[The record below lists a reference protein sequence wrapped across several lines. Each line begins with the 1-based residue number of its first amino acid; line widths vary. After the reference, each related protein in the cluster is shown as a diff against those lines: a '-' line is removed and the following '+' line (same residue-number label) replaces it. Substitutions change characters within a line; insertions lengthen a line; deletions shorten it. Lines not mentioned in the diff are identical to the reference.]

1 MTTGTQRWL
10 TARSVCHHAGP
21 AAAVPFDFVER
32 SVLQGLAA
40 FRWGAWLWMA
50 TVLTVSRDD
59 LRRPWLAVGLVA
71 VALAV
76 TVADTILLRADPGAL
91 LRPGPVAAELAV
103 GAALVLCDG
112 WAYGSDHAFSTSQS
126 LGSVWPLAG
135 ILGTGVAL
143 GPLAAAGAGVAVGLA
158 RVGAVVANGASIDSG
173 GRVLS
178 LTNTVVF
185 YALGGAAGGY
195 VARLLRRAERQI
207 SAARAREE
215 VARTLHDGVLQTLAV
230 VERRATDPA
239 LARLAREQERE
250 LREYL
255 FGVAGEQGGGDLG
268 SALRAAAARYEDAFG
283 GRAQVI
289 VADDLPSMA
298 EERVAALA
306 GAVGEALMNA
316 GKHGG
321 ATKVTVYVE
330 PATDGGVFCSVKDD
344 GAGFD
349 PAATPAGQGLTRSIR
364 GRMEEAGGRV
374 DVNSRPG
381 SGTEVCLWL
390 P

>member
-1 MTTGTQRWL
+1 M
-10 TARSVCHHAGP
+10 
-21 AAAVPFDFVER
+21 ER

-40 FRWGAWLWMA
+40 FRWGAWVWMA

-59 LRRPWLAVGLVA
+59 LSRPWMAVGLA
-71 VALAV
+71 TLALAV
-76 TVADTILLRADPGAL
+76 TVGDTVLLRTDPAAL
-91 LRPGPVAAELAV
+91 LRPGPIVVELVV

-112 WAYGSDHAFSTSQS
+112 WAYGPDHAFSTSQS

-135 ILGTGVAL
+135 IM
-143 GPLAAAGAGVAVGLA
+143 GAGVAIGPLAGTMAGVVVGAA
-158 RVGAVVANGASIDSG
+158 RLGAVVANGATVDSG

-185 YALGGAAGGY
+185 YALGGAATGY
-195 VARLLRRAERQI
+195 VARLLRRAEHQI

-255 FGVAGEQGGGDLG
+255 FGVAQVGSNLLGADATVGPGGGDLG
-268 SALRAAAARYEDAFG
+268 ATLRSAAARFEDAFD
-283 GRAQVI
+283 GRAQVV
-289 VADDLPSMA
+289 VAEDVPPLTVA
-298 EERVAALA
+298 RVAALA
-306 GAVGEALMNA
+306 GAAGEAMVNA

-321 ATKVTVYVE
+321 AAKVTVYVE
-330 PATDGGVFCSVKDD
+330 PADDGGVFCSVKDD
-344 GAGFD
+344 GVGFD
-349 PAATPAGQGLTRSIR
+349 LGSTPRGEGLTRSIL
-364 GRMEEAGGRV
+364 GRMAEVGGRAEIT
-374 DVNSRPG
+374 SRPG
-381 SGTEVCLWL
+381 SGTEVTLWL

>member
-1 MTTGTQRWL
+1 M
-10 TARSVCHHAGP
+10 
-21 AAAVPFDFVER
+21 ER

-50 TVLTVSRDD
+50 TVLLVSRGD
-59 LRRPWLAVGLVA
+59 LARPWLAVTLAGAALV
-71 VALAV
+71 V
-76 TVADTILLRADPGAL
+76 TGVDTVLLRRSPEAL
-91 LRPGPVAAELAV
+91 LRPGPLIAELAV
-103 GAALVLCDG
+103 GGALILCDG
-112 WAYGSDHAFSTSQS
+112 WAYGPDHAFSTSQS

-135 ILGTGVAL
+135 ILGAGLAL
-143 GPLAAAGAGVAVGLA
+143 GPLPGAAAGVGMGLA
-158 RVGAVVANGASIDSG
+158 RLGSVLVNGATIDTG

-178 LTNTVVF
+178 LLNTVVF
-185 YALGGAAGGY
+185 YALGGAATGY

-230 VERRATDPA
+230 VERRAADPA

-255 FGVAGEQGGGDLG
+255 FGVADGRGGGDLG
-268 SALRAAAARYEDAFG
+268 AALRAAAARYEDAFG
-283 GRAQVI
+283 GRAQVM
-289 VADDLPSMA
+289 VADDLPPMTA
-298 EERVAALA
+298 EGVAALA
-306 GAVGEALMNA
+306 GAAGEALTNA

-321 ATKVTVYVE
+321 ARKVTVYVE
-330 PATDGGVFCSVKDD
+330 PGPDGGVFCSVKDD
-344 GAGFD
+344 GTGFD
-349 PAATPAGQGLTRSIR
+349 PDATPAGHGLTRSIR
-364 GRMEEAGGRV
+364 GRMAEAGGRA

>member
-1 MTTGTQRWL
+1 
-10 TARSVCHHAGP
+10 
-21 AAAVPFDFVER
+21 
-32 SVLQGLAA
+32 
-40 FRWGAWLWMA
+40 
-50 TVLTVSRDD
+50 
-59 LRRPWLAVGLVA
+59 
-71 VALAV
+71 
-76 TVADTILLRADPGAL
+76 
-91 LRPGPVAAELAV
+91 
-103 GAALVLCDG
+103 
-112 WAYGSDHAFSTSQS
+112 DHAFSTSQS

-135 ILGTGVAL
+135 ILGAGVAL
-143 GPLAAAGAGVAVGLA
+143 GPLAGAGAGMLVGLA
-158 RVGAVVANGASIDSG
+158 RVGAVIANGATIDTG

-185 YALGGAAGGY
+185 YALGGAASGY

-255 FGVAGEQGGGDLG
+255 FGVTGGHGGGDLG
-268 SALRAAAARYEDAFG
+268 AALRAAAARFEDAFG
-283 GRAQVI
+283 GRAQVM
-289 VADDLPSMA
+289 VAEDLPALSP
-298 EERVAALA
+298 ESVAALA
-306 GAVGEALMNA
+306 GAAGEALMNA

-330 PATDGGVFCSVKDD
+330 PGPDGGVFCSVKDD

-349 PAATPAGQGLTRSIR
+349 PAVTPPGQGLTRSIR
-364 GRMEEAGGRV
+364 GRMQEAGGRA
-374 DVNSRPG
+374 DVHSRAG
-381 SGTEVCLWL
+381 SGTEVVLWL